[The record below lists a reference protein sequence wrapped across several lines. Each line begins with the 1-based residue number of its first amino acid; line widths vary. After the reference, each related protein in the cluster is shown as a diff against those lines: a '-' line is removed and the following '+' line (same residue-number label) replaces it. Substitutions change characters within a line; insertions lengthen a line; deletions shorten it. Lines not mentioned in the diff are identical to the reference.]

1 MQVRHLKEK
10 LWNMLGI
17 KPSQQHLIM
26 VNGGEAVDAMP
37 FAGSGLQ
44 PFEVLYLKQS

>member
-1 MQVRHLKEK
+1 
-10 LWNMLGI
+10 MLGI

-44 PFEVLYLKQS
+44 PYEVLYLKQS

>member
-1 MQVRHLKEK
+1 
-10 LWNMLGI
+10 MLGV

-26 VNGGEAVDAMP
+26 VNGGEACDSMP

-44 PFEVLYLKQS
+44 PYEVLFLRQA